1 MPPNSI
7 GWRMMA
13 ARPVVLFRR
22 HLNAVATTLLVAAAA
37 HCPAMAEP
45 LFPGQQITLIAP
57 YPPGGVVDMTAR
69 LLAEGFGEKFGQ
81 GAIVINKPGANG
93 MVGLADLV
101 KAAPD
106 GLTLLLN
113 NDGGLGIPPAVDP
126 NFKFDPKTS
135 YTPVA
140 QAVEYSHTFI
150 VNSEL
155 PVKTVADFIAYAK
168 ARPGELNF
176 GTPGIGTLPHIA
188 MELFMQRTG
197 TKLVHVPYKGA
208 VPALT
213 DLLAGSIN
221 VNVQSVPTVLG
232 QAKNDRMRVLAVFS
246 RQRINGL
253 PDAPT
258 MEESGLNDFVITS
271 WLGVFGPPGLPAA
284 VRDRLSS
291 SIVDIVRQPKFQ
303 DKFRS
308 MGFEPIGTDAATFAR
323 EYYDQVDRWKKVA
336 MERGIKIDQ

>member
-1 MPPNSI
+1 MPPQSI
-7 GWRMMA
+7 WTRRRASAGA
-13 ARPVVLFRR
+13 A
-22 HLNAVATTLLVAAAA
+22 LLVAAALCNPVA
-37 HCPAMAEP
+37 AEP

-69 LLAEGFGEKFGQ
+69 LLAEGFNEKFGQ
-81 GAIVINKPGANG
+81 QAIVLNKPGANG

-101 KAAPD
+101 KAVPD

-126 NFKFDPKTS
+126 NFKFDPRTS
-135 YTPVA
+135 YTPIA

-150 VNSEL
+150 VNSAL

-232 QAKNDRMRVLAVFS
+232 QAQNDRMRVLAVFS
-246 RQRINGL
+246 RQRIKGL
-253 PDAPT
+253 PDVPT

-291 SIVDIVRQPKFQ
+291 DIVDIVRQPKFQ

-323 EYYDQVDRWKKVA
+323 EYYEQVDRWKKVA

>member
-1 MPPNSI
+1 MPPKSI
-7 GWRMMA
+7 WTRRKASAGA
-13 ARPVVLFRR
+13 AF
-22 HLNAVATTLLVAAAA
+22 LVAAAL
-37 HCPAMAEP
+37 CNPAAAGP

-69 LLAEGFGEKFGQ
+69 LLAEGFNEKFGQ
-81 GAIVINKPGANG
+81 AAIVLNKPGANG

-126 NFKFDPKTS
+126 NFKFDPRTS

-150 VNSEL
+150 VNSAL
-155 PVKTVADFIAYAK
+155 PVKTVSDFIAYAK

-232 QAKNDRMRVLAVFS
+232 QASNDRMRVLAVFS
-246 RQRINGL
+246 RQHIKGL
-253 PDAPT
+253 LDVPT

-271 WLGVFGPPGLPAA
+271 WLGVFGPPGLPVA
-284 VRDRLSS
+284 VRDHLSS
-291 SIVDIVRQPKFQ
+291 DIVDIVQQPKFQ

-323 EYYDQVDRWKKVA
+323 EYYEQVDRWKKVA